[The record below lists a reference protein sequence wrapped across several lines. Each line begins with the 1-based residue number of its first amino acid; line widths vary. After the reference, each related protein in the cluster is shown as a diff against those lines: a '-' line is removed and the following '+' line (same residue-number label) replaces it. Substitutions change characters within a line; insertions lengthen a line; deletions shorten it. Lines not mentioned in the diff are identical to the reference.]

1 MYCKNCGVFVN
12 KGENVCHNCG
22 IFVDKSVDNNPL
34 LKKYN
39 RNKIIFLILFLL
51 SASWLFITTIGMSF
65 IMLLFGGFINLL
77 VTGSFLSFENV
88 IDFFIFMPL
97 SALQSSISVGDYF
110 TIFLMYIFPIISMGI
125 SLILY
130 IINAVKLKKLKK

>member
-1 MYCKNCGVFVN
+1 MFCHNCGVFIK
-12 KGENVCHNCG
+12 KGENVCSNCG
-22 IFVDKSVDNNPL
+22 TIVDNSSEVNPM
-34 LKKYN
+34 LKKYK
-39 RNKIIFLILFLL
+39 RNKIIFLILFFL
-51 SASWLFITTIGMSF
+51 SLFWLFNMTVGMSF
-65 IMLLFGGFINLL
+65 LMLLFGGFINLL